1 MGSWLLLERRGRGR
15 EVEGT
20 FVVFA
25 GSWRRRREVA
35 KVREELSLRVLLRL
49 KKMLLYRRREDMVNK
64 ESRRVV
70 GTWGGVGG
78 HFAAVAQS
86 SRFCFRGG
94 SPASHQHSRVSSKHF
109 ISLLTIFT

>member
-35 KVREELSLRVLLRL
+35 KVREELVLRVLLSL
-49 KKMLLYRRREDMVNK
+49 KMLLYRLREDMVGR
-64 ESRRVV
+64 ES
-70 GTWGGVGG
+70 GSGVQCSWGG
-78 HFAAVAQS
+78 HF
-86 SRFCFRGG
+86 
-94 SPASHQHSRVSSKHF
+94 
-109 ISLLTIFT
+109 